1 MRDLTAPS
9 NDCFLWSG
17 LQYHPM
23 TVRSS
28 GKNEAGPSLNKADLL
43 CIGVLVQCTQ
53 HSDIAHSLSDT
64 TARSLVV
71 L

>member
-1 MRDLTAPS
+1 
-9 NDCFLWSG
+9 
-17 LQYHPM
+17 M

-43 CIGVLVQCTQ
+43 CIGVLVHCTQ